1 MKFPNAKAEVQIP
14 AIKAYKSSAVTERFS
29 RADFCAPENE
39 ATNNAAVPMPERQ
52 RPEIVTSYIGCKV

>member
-39 ATNNAAVPMPERQ
+39 ATNNAAVP
-52 RPEIVTSYIGCKV
+52 IGRRNKSSF

>member
-1 MKFPNAKAEVQIP
+1 MVGPMKFPNAKAEVQIP

-39 ATNNAAVPMPERQ
+39 ATNNAAVP
-52 RPEIVTSYIGCKV
+52 IVRGNGSLD